1 MQIQTLLDKLK
12 ETPLFEDEI
21 PSRYLADAVRVYAH
35 LFADREVLKYA
46 FRMGTFTFKIY
57 FVEGQELQVLGRI
70 MHRHPEYFRQPSRRL
85 LRELRRLFG
94 HKCLKLKSTGYW
106 LVLSDSM
113 QFPVKS
119 LGFFIA
125 TEVCVKML
133 DKWDDKKFVEN
144 ICREIVAGIVTGV
157 KRVVNGQAYAVSLP
171 STNAA
176 RMMYRSLKE
185 GLPDRYSVVR
195 AGRKVI
201 IYNGG
206 D

>member
-1 MQIQTLLDKLK
+1 MQIQTLLDKLT

-21 PSRYLADAVRVYAH
+21 PSRYLADAIRVYAH
-35 LFADREVLKYA
+35 LFTDKEVLKYA
-46 FRMGTFTFKIY
+46 FRAGGLAFRVY

-70 MHRHPEYFRQPSRRL
+70 MHRYPEYFRQPSRRL

-94 HKCLKLKSTGYW
+94 HKYLKLKSTGYW
-106 LVLSDSM
+106 LVLSDSI

-144 ICREIVAGIVTGV
+144 ICREIVAGIVTGIR
-157 KRVVNGQAYAVSLP
+157 RVVNGQAYAISLP
-171 STNAA
+171 TANTAK
-176 RMMYRSLKE
+176 MMCKSLKE
-185 GLPDRYSVVR
+185 GLPNRYSVVR